1 LLKHSTPRRSW
12 PPVPVG
18 ALVAPEGTNGGTS
31 NAGICDGDRGNGML
45 VIGRDVVDDTDDIV
59 GAAVVV
65 VLAKVVESYPGIP

>member
-1 LLKHSTPRRSW
+1 
-12 PPVPVG
+12 
-18 ALVAPEGTNGGTS
+18 
-31 NAGICDGDRGNGML
+31 M